1 MTRSSSAPICLI
13 VLFCALLTGCGA
25 SGTDGSVEAG
35 AAVESFV
42 LHDAVIYTVDPTTPT
57 AEAFAVVDGRIA
69 AVGTTD
75 EVFEAHPDLER
86 ISAGGR
92 TVVPGFIDA
101 HAHLMDLGIEQ
112 MDVDLRGTESVDAAV
127 ERIRMYRRANPGQE
141 WITGRGW
148 NQELWP
154 QPEFPTRAD
163 LDEAFPDVPI
173 WLERVDGHAGWANTA
188 ALEAAGYETIAIA
201 DDTEGGTILRDQR
214 GEPTGIFVDE
224 AMSWI
229 QDALPVRDDA
239 WYDRALT
246 LALRKT
252 ASVGLTGVH
261 DAGDKVNLETLDR
274 YRRFIDQGR
283 FPLRV
288 YAMIGWE
295 YSDAVERYCN
305 DHLIDYGDRLT
316 VRSVKMYVDGA
327 LGSRG
332 AALIEP
338 YSDDPGNLGL
348 VKMGRD
354 SLAVSTE
361 RALDCGYQV
370 NSHAI
375 GDRANR
381 IALDVYET
389 KDADPEGRHRI
400 EHAQIVHPDDIPR
413 FKQLGVIA
421 AMQPTHATSDLNMA
435 EDRVGPDR
443 IRGGYAWRTFL
454 EQGTPLAFGSDFAV
468 EKPDPLLGF
477 FAAVTRQTE
486 DLFPEG
492 GWYAEQAVTREEAL
506 HGFTLGAAYSAFQE
520 AELGS
525 ISPNK
530 RADFVVLSDDIMTID
545 APRILETEVVATVL
559 GGDFVHG
566 GL

>member
-1 MTRSSSAPICLI
+1 MTRILY
-13 VLFCALLTGCGA
+13 ALPVVILSITGCDAPDARDAPGPA
-25 SGTDGSVEAG
+25 
-35 AAVESFV
+35 SFV
-42 LHDAVIYTVDPTTPT
+42 LHDAVIHTVDDARPA
-57 AEAFAVVDGRIA
+57 AEALAVVDGRIA
-69 AVGTTD
+69 AVGSSS

-112 MDVDLRGTESVDAAV
+112 MEVDLRGTESVDAAV
-127 ERIRMYRRANPGQE
+127 ERIRQYRGANPDQA

-154 QPEFPTRAD
+154 DPVFPTRAD

-173 WLERVDGHAGWANTA
+173 WVERVDGHAGWANTA
-188 ALEAAGYETIAIA
+188 ALEAAGFEEIMNA
-201 DDTEGGTILRDQR
+201 DDTEGGAVIRNDE
-214 GEPTGIFVDE
+214 GEPTGVFVDE
-224 AMSWI
+224 AMSLI
-229 QDALPVRDDA
+229 KNALPERDDA
-239 WYDRALT
+239 WFDRALE
-246 LALRKT
+246 LALQKT

-261 DAGDKVNLETLDR
+261 DAGDKVNVETIDR
-274 YRRFIDQGR
+274 YKRFIDEGR

-295 YSDAVERYCN
+295 YPDAVDQYCN
-305 DHLIDYGDRLT
+305 DHLIGYGGRLT

-332 AALIEP
+332 AALIED
-338 YSDDPGNLGL
+338 YSDDPGNRGL
-348 VKMGRD
+348 VKMDRD
-354 SLAVSTE
+354 SLAASTE
-361 RALDCGYQV
+361 RALECGYQV

-381 IALDVYET
+381 IALDVYEA
-389 KDADPEGRHRI
+389 ADVSADDRHRI

-413 FKQLGVIA
+413 FMELGVIA

-443 IRGGYAWRTFL
+443 IRGGYAWRSFL
-454 EQGTPLAFGSDFAV
+454 DQGTPLAFGSDFAV

-492 GWYAEQAVTREEAL
+492 GWYPEQSLTRAEAL
-506 HGFTLGAAYSAFQE
+506 HAFTMGAAYASFQE
-520 AELGS
+520 DELGS
-525 ISPNK
+525 LSPGK
-530 RADFVVLSDDIMTID
+530 RADFTVLSHDIMSIP
-545 APRILETEVVATVL
+545 APRILETDVVATVL
-559 GGDFVHG
+559 DGEFVHG